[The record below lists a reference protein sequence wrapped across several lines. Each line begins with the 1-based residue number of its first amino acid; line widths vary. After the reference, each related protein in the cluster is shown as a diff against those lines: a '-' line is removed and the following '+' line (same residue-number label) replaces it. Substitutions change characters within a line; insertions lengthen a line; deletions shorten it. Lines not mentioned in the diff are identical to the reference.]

1 MLSSPSTLLGFP
13 EDFRPK
19 RNEVWLMEPIP
30 EVPRERNAVSCA
42 SKGLEYGKPFP
53 QKISLKCCKHT
64 PYPSVFVPSLVP
76 NQSLEFPPTTPATAL
91 WKLLSP
97 EQPLLSP
104 PINSRLCGQAK
115 TRRPGSTFI
124 LFPSWGPWLGTNNQ
138 RGPLAVFHNF
148 VQGIN
153 PAGGRVLRERLRE
166 FQLASHCE
174 LAIWTLCRSPP
185 VHCRRKP

>member
-1 MLSSPSTLLGFP
+1 MADGPNSRGS
-13 EDFRPK
+13 K
-19 RNEVWLMEPIP
+19 RVECIKLCI
-30 EVPRERNAVSCA
+30 
-42 SKGLEYGKPFP
+42 KGPEYGKPFP

-97 EQPLLSP
+97 VQPLLSP
-104 PINSRLCGQAK
+104 PINSILCGQAK

-124 LFPSWGPWLGTNNQ
+124 LFPSWGTWLGTNNQ

-153 PAGGRVLRERLRE
+153 PAGGRLLRERLRE
-166 FQLASHCE
+166 FQLASDCE
-174 LAIWTLCRSPP
+174 LAIRMLCRSPP